1 MLFLSINVGILAIF
15 YTLLGGVLSYGMHHL
30 FDDFGEHWKSKSLL
44 FQILDVSV
52 ELIAIALVAFWTIF
66 YIRDDPPIFPVSKV
80 MDEFVD
86 TYVSGIFFSFSL
98 FLFFGD
104 LESKIKHL
112 YEKMVDP
119 IIKENFPT
127 KGSIL
132 DGTLTYESKTDKHT
146 SD

>member
-1 MLFLSINVGILAIF
+1 MLFLSLNIGILAIF
-15 YTLLGGVLSYGMHHL
+15 YTLLGGVLSYGMHNL
-30 FDDFGEHWKSKSLL
+30 FDDFDEHWKGKGLL
-44 FQILDVSV
+44 FQMFDVCV
-52 ELIAIALVAFWTIF
+52 ELIVIGLVAFWTIF
-66 YIRDDPPIFPVSKV
+66 YIRDAPPIFPVNKV

-112 YEKMVDP
+112 YGKLADP
-119 IIKENFPT
+119 VVKKNFPT

-132 DGTLTYESKTDKHT
+132 DGSLTYESKTDKDR